1 MREAVIVST
10 ARTPLAKSHRGEF
23 NQTPGAQLGAF
34 SVQAAV
40 QRAGIDP
47 GLIEDL
53 IWGCGYPEG
62 TTGRNIGRQTALRA
76 GLPVTVGGTVI
87 NRFCSSGLQ
96 AIAVAAGRI
105 VLEGVPAMV
114 AGGVESISLM
124 NPAGRSGASHLDPWL
139 VEHKPALFMEMI
151 DTADVVAQRYGIT
164 REDQDA
170 FSLQSQQRTAAAQAS
185 GVFDNEIVPCK
196 TTMAEKNKETGE
208 VTYREVVATMDNC
221 NRPSTTLEGLAKLE
235 PVKGAGKFVT
245 AGNASQ
251 LSDGSAAC
259 LMMEA
264 KEAERRG
271 LQALGA
277 FRGFAVAGCEP
288 DEMGIGPVFAVPRL
302 LERAGLKVEDIALWE
317 LNEAFASQALY
328 CQRQLGIPMERLNV
342 NGGAISIGHPF
353 GMTGARL
360 AGHILL
366 EGQRRKAKDP
376 SVKWAVV
383 TMCIGGGQGA
393 AGLFE
398 IF

>member
-10 ARTPLAKSHRGEF
+10 ARTPLTKAHRGEF
-23 NQTPGAQLGAF
+23 NATPGPELGAF
-34 SVQAAV
+34 AVRAAV
-40 QRAGIDP
+40 ERSGVDP
-47 GLIEDL
+47 NLIEDL

-76 GLPVTVGGTVI
+76 GLPVTVGGCVV

-96 AIAVAAGRI
+96 AIAIAAGRV
-105 VLEGVPAMV
+105 VLEGVPAMI

-124 NPAGRSGASHLDPWL
+124 NPAGRSGAAHLDPWL
-139 VEHKPALFMEMI
+139 VEHKPELFMEMI
-151 DTADVVAQRYGIT
+151 DTADVVAQRYGIS

-170 FSLQSQQRTAAAQAS
+170 FALQSQQRTAAAQQS
-185 GVFDNEIVPCK
+185 GVFDNEIVHC
-196 TTMAEKNKETGE
+196 TTRMAEKNKETGE
-208 VTYREVVATMDNC
+208 VTYREAVATMDNC

-235 PVKGAGKFVT
+235 PVKGLAKFVT

-251 LSDGSAAC
+251 LSDGAAAC
-259 LMMEA
+259 VVMEA
-264 KEAERRG
+264 REAERLG
-271 LQALGA
+271 LSPLGA
-277 FRGFAVAGCEP
+277 FRGFAIAGCEP

-302 LERAGLKVEDIALWE
+302 LERAGLKVQDIDLWE

-328 CQRQLGIPMERLNV
+328 CQRKLDIPMDRLNV

-360 AGHILL
+360 TGHILL
-366 EGQRRKAKDP
+366 EGQRRKQRGER
-376 SVKWAVV
+376 VKWGVV
-383 TMCIGGGQGA
+383 TMCVGGGMGA